1 MTVCSHLIYTPEQLH
16 FDLGDP
22 FEMLSML
29 VPPIEF
35 RSKPTAEATAMGL
48 ASILNIGWATLLTR
62 LDRIPD
68 KGGPPGLID
77 ARRSDQLH
85 QLLLKAVEL
94 SEARKL
100 WSEHK

>member
-1 MTVCSHLIYTPEQLH
+1 
-16 FDLGDP
+16 
-22 FEMLSML
+22 
-29 VPPIEF
+29 
-35 RSKPTAEATAMGL
+35 MGL

-68 KGGPPGLID
+68 KGGTAGLSD
-77 ARRSDQLH
+77 ARRFDQLH

-94 SEARKL
+94 SEARRL